1 MAHVVRE
8 KTKLLNRVKRIRG
21 QVEAV
26 ERALKSDIG
35 CTEMLHRLAA
45 VRGSINGL
53 MAKVMED
60 HIRFHVADPKQPALR
75 RLGGD
80 ALIEIV
86 NSYLR

>member
-1 MAHVVRE
+1 MAHIVRE

-21 QVEAV
+21 QMEAV
-26 ERALKSDIG
+26 ERALESDIG

-60 HIRFHVADPKQPALR
+60 HIRFHVADPKHASDR
-75 RLGGD
+75 KMGGD
-80 ALIEIV
+80 ELIEIV